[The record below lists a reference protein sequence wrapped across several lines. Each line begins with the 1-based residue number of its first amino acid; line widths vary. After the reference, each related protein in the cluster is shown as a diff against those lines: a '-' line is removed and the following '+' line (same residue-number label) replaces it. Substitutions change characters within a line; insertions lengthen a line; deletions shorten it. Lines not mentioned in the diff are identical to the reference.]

1 MSPQVR
7 NGLTATLAVGFL
19 VVLAAILGSL
29 SGQRSADSFLRRP
42 STFFTDES
50 GARAL
55 LMVMQRLLP
64 SAEQWRRPL
73 NFLAPPGDQIAPAT
87 LIVAGP
93 GSPMTETEAE
103 HLDSWLAEGGQ
114 MILATSNGWP
124 IKRRMRSMD
133 EEEFE
138 ESSREKSDE
147 DQGDLKEAIRGETFL
162 SRHAPGIRWSKPAKI
177 RNQRITGAS
186 VPNGEVTM
194 QWQRK
199 FSALGDAKVIAAGG
213 EAVLAVEIPVG
224 QGRIVA
230 LADPTMVSNRA
241 LREADNAV
249 WLVTLAGGW
258 GNGKVLVDEYHHG
271 FGQQRSAA
279 ALTWAFLK
287 TPWGWVVLQLAVA
300 GLLHVFGYRRR
311 FGRISEP
318 LAPQRSSPLELVEA
332 RGGVFQTAAAQGL
345 ATELIVQNLSQD
357 LAKAY
362 GKSVDISGLSHRLAA
377 MDQSNGSAERLA
389 TLRALSGKA
398 ARGETLSDQE
408 FVEVGRIAGEI
419 VRGPVP

>member
-1 MSPQVR
+1 MTPQAR
-7 NGLTATLAVGFL
+7 NGLTATLAVGLLL
-19 VVLAAILGSL
+19 VLGAILGSL

-55 LMVMQRLLP
+55 LLVMKRLLP

-73 NFLAPPGDQIAPAT
+73 NFLAPAGDQTAPAT

-93 GSPMTETEAE
+93 ARPLTETEAE

-114 MILATSNGWP
+114 IILATSNGWP
-124 IKRRMRSMD
+124 IKQHMRSTD
-133 EEEFE
+133 EKGLE
-138 ESSREKSDE
+138 ESSRETPDE
-147 DQGDLKEAIRGETFL
+147 NQGDLKAPIRGETFL

-177 RNQRITGAS
+177 RSQRITGAS
-186 VPNGEVTM
+186 VPNGEVTI

-199 FSALGDAKVIAAGG
+199 FSAVGDAKVIAAAG

-230 LADPTMVSNRA
+230 LADSTMVSNRA

-249 WLVTLAGGW
+249 WLVTLASGW
-258 GNGKVLVDEYHHG
+258 GNGNVLVDEYHHG

-287 TPWGWVVLQLAVA
+287 TPWGWSVLQLAAA
-300 GLLHVFGYRRR
+300 GLLYVFGYRRR

-345 ATELIVQNLSQD
+345 AAELIVQNLSQD

-362 GKSVDISGLSHRLAA
+362 GKPVDMSDLSHRLAA
-377 MDQSNGSAERLA
+377 MDQSSVSAKRLT
-389 TLRALSGKA
+389 TLCALSGRA
-398 ARGETLSDQE
+398 ARGEKLSDQE
-408 FVEVGRIAGEI
+408 FVEMGRVAGEI
-419 VRGPVP
+419 VQGPMP